1 MEGKRITLNQAES
14 STDLDDE
21 GSKPGTPGTPGTF
34 QPVYK
39 PDP

>member
-21 GSKPGTPGTPGTF
+21 GSKPGTPGTF
-34 QPVYK
+34 QPSVK
-39 PDP
+39 PDS